1 MTTESEDTPI
11 DVDALGWDAH
21 EPPPGF
27 AERVTDAFVAA
38 PIEATPRRG
47 TPWRWIGAAVAAAA
61 ACTLWIAWPSGRTSH
76 DAIDTDVLRTVAIH
90 DRALAVARPG
100 TRMAWD
106 VDPDGSAR
114 VVQDSGRVFYR
125 VDDGEAFEVSTPAG
139 DVQVTGTCFEVD
151 LESNTM
157 NRQGLKAGVLGAA
170 LATAVVVTV
179 YEGRVVL
186 ANDRG
191 EVALGPGQ
199 RGRSDGSSA
208 PSSWDDDGSEGSD
221 RSAGDDDEKIL
232 ADVEIPPGVDP
243 VEVVRSQARTL
254 ERLRAEKE
262 AQYEELEKL
271 RQQAGTAAAADSPE
285 AARARA
291 QKCALA
297 SRNGD
302 CPFLDPDQDTLLEM
316 AKCGTVKIDYP
327 SFLYDFD
334 APQTD
339 SFASDLGITDPQEKA
354 ALQRAAEKQH
364 ENVGK
369 TLREIYRE
377 LGGDEEFAATASPS
391 TLEAYIKDQI
401 DEEAL
406 GNVQRRIAEERAGLR
421 EPPAAGAELSIE
433 ERFWRMRAELGNEF
447 ENQLASGLGPE
458 RAHELRAAQDGWPGS
473 TNVHSSRCTE

>member
-1 MTTESEDTPI
+1 MTNESEDTPI
-11 DVDALGWDAH
+11 DIDALGWDTH
-21 EPPPGF
+21 EPPTGF
-27 AERVTDAFVAA
+27 AERVTDAFVDAPARSAA
-38 PIEATPRRG
+38 PRRG
-47 TPWRWIGAAVAAAA
+47 APWRWIGAAVAAAA
-61 ACTLWIAWPSGRTSH
+61 ACALWIAWPGDRTSH
-76 DAIDTDVLRTVAIH
+76 DAIDTDVLRTVEID

-100 TRMAWD
+100 TRMEWD
-106 VDPDGSAR
+106 VDPDGTAH
-114 VVQDSGRVFYR
+114 VVQETGRVFYR
-125 VDDGEAFEVSTPAG
+125 VEDGGLFEVSTPG
-139 DVQVTGTCFEVD
+139 GVVQVTGTCFEVD
-151 LESNTM
+151 LESDTM

-170 LATAVVVTV
+170 LASAVVVTV
-179 YEGRVVL
+179 YEGSVVL

-191 EVALGPGQ
+191 EVALGPGE

-208 PSSWDDDGSEGSD
+208 PSSWDDDGSEGGD
-221 RSAGDDDEKIL
+221 RSQTEDDEKSF

-271 RQQAGTAAAADSPE
+271 RQQVGVVAADSPE
-285 AARARA
+285 AVKARA

-354 ALQRAAEKQH
+354 ALQRAAEQH
-364 ENVGK
+364 HANLGK
-369 TLREIYRE
+369 TLRELYRE
-377 LGGDEEFAATASPS
+377 LGGDEEFAASASPS

-421 EPPAAGAELSIE
+421 EAPAPGTELSIE
-433 ERFWRMRAELGNEF
+433 ERFWRMRADLGNEF
-447 ENQLASGLGPE
+447 ESELAQGLGPE
-458 RAHELRAAQDGWPGS
+458 RAHELRSAQDGWPGS
-473 TNVHSSRCTE
+473 TSVHSSRCTE